1 MFFLKKEG
9 ERLKSQYLFNS
20 LSAVIGSIA
29 TYMVGGWSALLDVLL
44 FMVVVDYLSGL
55 AAAYKEGNLSSKIGF
70 IGISK
75 KVYIF
80 LLVAVGH
87 KIDVALGNGD
97 YFMQAIIWFYLAN
110 ELLSIT
116 ENGGRMGAP
125 IPAVIQQAITV
136 LKGKGGS
143 IAGKDSD

>member
-1 MFFLKKEG
+1 M
-9 ERLKSQYLFNS
+9 KSQYLFNS
-20 LSAVIGSIA
+20 LSAVVGSIG
-29 TYMVGGWSALLDVLL
+29 TYLVGGWSALLDVLL

-55 AAAYKEGNLSSKIGF
+55 AAAYKEGNLSSKVGF

-80 LLVAVGH
+80 LLVAIGH
-87 KIDVALGNGD
+87 KIDIATGNGD
-97 YFMQAIIWFYLAN
+97 YIMQAVIWFYLAN

-125 IPAVIQQAITV
+125 IPPVLQQAIAV
-136 LKGKGGS
+136 LKGKGETNAS
-143 IAGKDSD
+143 KDDK

>member
-1 MFFLKKEG
+1 
-9 ERLKSQYLFNS
+9 LKSLFVFNS
-20 LSAVIGSIA
+20 LSAVIGSIV
-29 TYMVGGWSALLDVLL
+29 TYLLGGWSALLDVLL
-44 FMVVVDYLSGL
+44 FMVIVDYLSGL
-55 AAAYKEGNLSSKIGF
+55 VAAYKEGTLSSKIGF

-87 KIDVALGNGD
+87 KIDVATGNGN
-97 YFMQAIIWFYLAN
+97 YIMQAVIWFYLAN

-125 IPAVIQQAITV
+125 IPPVLQQAISV

-143 IAGKDSD
+143 SADKDSE

>member
-1 MFFLKKEG
+1 M
-9 ERLKSQYLFNS
+9 
-20 LSAVIGSIA
+20 
-29 TYMVGGWSALLDVLL
+29 DVLL

-55 AAAYKEGNLSSKIGF
+55 AAAYKEGNLSSKVGF

-80 LLVAVGH
+80 LLVAIGH
-87 KIDVALGNGD
+87 KIDIATGNGD
-97 YFMQAIIWFYLAN
+97 YIMQAVIWFYLAN

-125 IPAVIQQAITV
+125 IPPVLQQAIAV
-136 LKGKGGS
+136 LKGKGETNAS
-143 IAGKDSD
+143 KDDK

>member
-1 MFFLKKEG
+1 MPKKEVKK
-9 ERLKSQYLFNS
+9 LKLTIIFNS
-20 LSAVIGSIA
+20 VSAVVGSTV
-29 TYMVGGWSALLDVLL
+29 TYAVGGWTALLDVLVW
-44 FMVVVDYLSGL
+44 MVVTDYLSGL
-55 AAAYKEGNLSSKIGF
+55 AAAYKEGSLSSKIGF

-80 LLVAVGH
+80 ALVAIGH

-97 YFMQAIIWFYLAN
+97 YIMQAVIWFYLAN

-125 IPAVIQQAITV
+125 VPPVIKQAIAV
-136 LKGKGGS
+136 LKGKGGTN
-143 IAGKDSD
+143 ADKDSE